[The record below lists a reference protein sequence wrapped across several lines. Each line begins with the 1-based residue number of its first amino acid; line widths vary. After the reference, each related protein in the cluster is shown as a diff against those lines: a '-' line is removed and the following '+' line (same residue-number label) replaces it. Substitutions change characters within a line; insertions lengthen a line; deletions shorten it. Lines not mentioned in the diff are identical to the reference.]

1 MLSTRCVVSDSIA
14 SKLCAV
20 VLLLV
25 WCVAGHGSGLAAA
38 QEPEG
43 HVALGGFDEWRRQ
56 PANAALAW
64 DETLDRY
71 RDHLLK
77 SGLSPEQADR
87 ALRLAL
93 AHHEG
98 ALYDK
103 VYAGV
108 PEFQTDPNR
117 LLMQAVDGRKPG
129 RALDVGMGQ
138 GRNALALARLG
149 WDVTGFDVSAVGL
162 AKARAAAAAQGVTI
176 HAVHAADEEFD
187 FGLDRWD
194 LIALL
199 YAIEKRSVLRVKAA
213 LRPGGLVVVEAAHR
227 EASGAEWEFES
238 NELLRIF
245 EGFKILKYEEL
256 MGAYDWAPGKPL
268 RMVRLVAQKPD

>member
-1 MLSTRCVVSDSIA
+1 MPSTRRVFRAYGSR
-14 SKLCAV
+14 LCAV
-20 VLLLV
+20 LLVV
-25 WCVAGHGSGLAAA
+25 WCVAGNGSGWAAA
-38 QEPEG
+38 QAPEG
-43 HVALGGFDEWRRQ
+43 HVALEAFDEWRSL
-56 PANAALAW
+56 PANAALTW
-64 DETLDRY
+64 DETLARY
-71 RDHLLK
+71 RTHLLK

-93 AHHEG
+93 AHDEG
-98 ALYDK
+98 TLYDK

-108 PEFQTDPNR
+108 PEFTTEPNR
-117 LLMQAVDGRKPG
+117 LLMETVAGRKPG

-162 AKARAAAAAQGVTI
+162 AQTRAAATAQGLAIT
-176 HAVHAADEEFD
+176 AVHASDEEFD
-187 FGLDRWD
+187 FWQDRWD

-199 YAIEKRSVLRVKAA
+199 YAIEKRSVFRVKAA

-245 EGFKILKYEEL
+245 EGFTILKYEEL

-268 RMVRLVAQKPD
+268 RMVRLVAQKPG

>member
-1 MLSTRCVVSDSIA
+1 
-14 SKLCAV
+14 
-20 VLLLV
+20 VLLVV
-25 WCVAGHGSGLAAA
+25 WCVAGNGSGWAAA
-38 QEPEG
+38 QAPEG
-43 HVALGGFDEWRRQ
+43 HVALEAFDEWRNL
-56 PANAALAW
+56 PANAALTW
-64 DETLDRY
+64 DETLARY
-71 RDHLLK
+71 RTHLLK

-93 AHHEG
+93 AHDEG
-98 ALYDK
+98 TLYDK

-108 PEFQTDPNR
+108 PEFTTEPNR
-117 LLMQAVDGRKPG
+117 LLMETVAGRKPG
-129 RALDVGMGQ
+129 RALDVWMGQ

-162 AKARAAAAAQGVTI
+162 AQTRAAATAQGLAIT
-176 HAVHAADEEFD
+176 AVHASDEEFD
-187 FGLDRWD
+187 FGQDRWD

-199 YAIEKRSVLRVKAA
+199 YAIEKRSVFRVKAA

-245 EGFKILKYEEL
+245 EGFTILKYEEL

-268 RMVRLVAQKPD
+268 RMVRLVAQKPG